1 MAKTDQL
8 QICKQYVVTQLDN
21 IKQQL
26 DQCNLELIT
35 QAQTSLSSS
44 SSSLMAILLPSQEI
58 LDRCLKE
65 YVSLQQNYLFRRM
78 DQQLIKYKDEIYDQQ
93 LYRHLSAYNI
103 TIAQQQAIQQLINLR
118 QQQLEVFEEVIILNE
133 RILYQFL
140 PSNFDQLEKYIVQ
153 DYYWPPISDHTLPE
167 IKTKRRKLLRQI
179 KRTVLNMYMYA
190 YRFKIN
196 NYQQ

>member
-26 DQCNLELIT
+26 DQCNSELTT

-44 SSSLMAILLPSQEI
+44 SSLMSILLPSQEI

-118 QQQLEVFEEVIILNE
+118 QQQLEVYEEVIILNE
-133 RILYQFL
+133 RILY
-140 PSNFDQLEKYIVQ
+140 
-153 DYYWPPISDHTLPE
+153 
-167 IKTKRRKLLRQI
+167 
-179 KRTVLNMYMYA
+179 
-190 YRFKIN
+190 
-196 NYQQ
+196 